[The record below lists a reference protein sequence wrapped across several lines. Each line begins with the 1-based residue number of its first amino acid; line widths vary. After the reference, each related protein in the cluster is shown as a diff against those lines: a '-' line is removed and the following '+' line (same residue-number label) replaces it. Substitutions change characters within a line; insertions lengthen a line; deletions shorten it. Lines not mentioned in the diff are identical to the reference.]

1 MFLEVACEAVAR
13 GSCLELDYQ
22 SGFVIFE
29 AHAVGFDHE
38 HHPAVLGWEHQS
50 PADWQHG
57 KWSLLRL
64 DECSNVS
71 VSGYFSEAP
80 RPGWARSDRRFEEI
94 ICEA

>member
-13 GSCLELDYQ
+13 GSCLELDYH

-64 DECSNVS
+64 DECRNVS
-71 VSGYFSEAP
+71 ISGYFSEAP
-80 RPGWARSDRRFEEI
+80 RPDWARTDKRFQEI